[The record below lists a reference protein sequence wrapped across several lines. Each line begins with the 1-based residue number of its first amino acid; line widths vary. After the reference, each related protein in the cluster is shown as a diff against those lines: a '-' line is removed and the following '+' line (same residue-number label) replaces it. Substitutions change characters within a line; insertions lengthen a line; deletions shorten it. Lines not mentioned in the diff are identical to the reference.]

1 MTQPNMV
8 VRAARTSLLPP
19 PQVRAHCTSKL
30 CDKTNS
36 LFYRYLQPQNKVSIN
51 YISKML
57 ILVLQVLIQQTEDR
71 VSTGRT
77 HTNDGPPARG
87 SADVHAAAAAA
98 ATVMAARAAMPA
110 AAIKR
115 GSQRASERAGV

>member
-8 VRAARTSLLPP
+8 VRAARTSSLPP
-19 PQVRAHCTSKL
+19 PQVHAHCTSNVTKL
-30 CDKTNS
+30 IVCFTGIFNPKT
-36 LFYRYLQPQNKVSIN
+36 KVSIN

-87 SADVHAAAAAA
+87 SADVRVAAAGA
-98 ATVMAARAAMPA
+98 ATPA
-110 AAIKR
+110 
-115 GSQRASERAGV
+115 